1 MKELKFRAFVN
12 GKMRYDVTGFEHG
25 EKNEMTG
32 VFLNGDDYRIGPD
45 CLVMQATGV
54 VDKNGKDIYEG
65 DLVNYLT
72 NHFITKDEGGG
83 FMVKQEVK
91 WVRVG
96 YDFGEWGAEYATIS
110 TLVVTGNIYEL
121 SV

>member
-72 NHFITKDEGGG
+72 NYFITQDEGGG

-91 WVRVG
+91 WVRGG
-96 YDFGEWGAEYATIS
+96 YLFGEWSTAYAKVS